1 MDLFSLV
8 ASLVLDSSK
17 YEAGIGQAEQSAEG
31 LKTSLSGKLGT
42 AAKVAAGA
50 VAAVGAAAGAAA
62 AVVSKEVGALAAYGD
77 SIDKASQKLGI
88 SAQAYQEWEAVM
100 QHSGTSMDA
109 MTGSFKT
116 LQNAIAGPTDE
127 QAMALK
133 NLGIGTEIYAMSTED
148 AFNLVISKLQEMPE
162 SARRTAIAQKLLG
175 KGAMEMGALF
185 NTSAADTQAMKDRV
199 HELGGVMSDEAVKAA
214 AKYQDSLQDM
224 QTALEGAKRNLL
236 SEFLPAMTTVMDGIA
251 DLMTGKG
258 TDKITEGIGQ
268 FMDKLGEVLP
278 VAMDVGVDILL
289 ALAEGIIDGLPRLV
303 DKAPEIIVKLVE
315 ALIRLAPKILEAG
328 IRIMISLASGLIR
341 GIPEAIS
348 AILGLRLQF
357 EHAIG
362 ELVGDAWRWGKDLIL
377 NFWNG
382 LKAFISKPI
391 DAVRDMA
398 KNIWSLLHFSE
409 PEEGPLKDFST
420 YAPDMMKTFA
430 QGIRDNEGL
439 ITDAIG
445 GAFNLRGSMAQGM
458 GGETFSVPRG
468 GAGGPTTLVLTL
480 NDTEI
485 GRVLLPLIQAE
496 QRRVGVNLATG
507 GAF

>member
-31 LKTSLSGKLGT
+31 LKSTLGGKFAT

-62 AVVSKEVGALAAYGD
+62 AVVSKEVGALAQYGD
-77 SIDKASQKLGI
+77 NIDKQSQKLGI
-88 SAQAYQEWEAVM
+88 SAKAYQEWDAVL
-100 QHSGTSMDA
+100 QHSGTSIDSMGIG
-109 MTGSFKT
+109 MKT
-116 LQNAIAGPTDE
+116 LATKAAEGSD
-127 QAMALK
+127 AFKA
-133 NLGIGTEIYAMSTED
+133 LGISQQQAAGMSRED
-148 AFNLVISKLQEMPE
+148 LFAQTITALQNVQD
-162 SARRTAIAQKLLG
+162 ANQRAQLAQELFG
-175 KGAMEMGALF
+175 RSAMELGPLL

-268 FMDKLGEVLP
+268 FMDKLGEMLP
-278 VAMDVGVDILL
+278 VAMDMGVDILL
-289 ALAEGIIDGLPRLV
+289 ALAEGIINGLPRLV
-303 DKAPEIIVKLVE
+303 DKAPDIIAKLVE
-315 ALIRLAPKILEAG
+315 ALVRLSPKILTAG
-328 IRIMISLASGLIR
+328 VNIITSLANGLIMGLPLAIK
-341 GIPEAIS
+341 GILEIT
-348 AILGLRLQF
+348 GQ
-357 EHAIG
+357 IG
-362 ELVGDAWRWGKDLIL
+362 QYFGNLAGKAWEWGKDMIL
-377 NFWNG
+377 NFWEG
-382 LKAFISKPI
+382 LKAFVSKPI
-391 DAVRDMA
+391 EAVKNLA
-398 KNIWSLLHFSE
+398 KNIWSMLHFSE
-409 PEEGPLKDFST
+409 PEEGPLKDFGT

-430 QGIRDNEGL
+430 QGIRDNEGVV
-439 ITDAIG
+439 TDAIG
-445 GAFNLRGSMAQGM
+445 GAFNLRPQIAGNV
-458 GGETFSVPRG
+458 GETFTVPRG